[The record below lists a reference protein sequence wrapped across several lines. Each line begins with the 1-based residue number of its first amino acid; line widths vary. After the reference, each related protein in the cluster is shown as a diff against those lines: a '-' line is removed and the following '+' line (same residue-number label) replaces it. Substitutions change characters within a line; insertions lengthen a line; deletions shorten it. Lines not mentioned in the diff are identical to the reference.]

1 MKKKLSLKLAAGLVC
16 AAMLAGCGSGSSG
29 TEPQT
34 IGEPTQAAE
43 ESAAETAAAEPAE
56 AQELT
61 FVLNNEPDSLDP
73 SYTNN
78 SFASPFLTN
87 LFEGLVTYDENG
99 ELAPGMRNPGSP
111 TMT

>member
-43 ESAAETAAAEPAE
+43 ESAAETAAA
-56 AQELT
+56 
-61 FVLNNEPDSLDP
+61 
-73 SYTNN
+73 
-78 SFASPFLTN
+78 
-87 LFEGLVTYDENG
+87 
-99 ELAPGMRNPGSP
+99 R
-111 TMT
+111 